1 MTDTEFREWL
11 LRRDACEEAIAWAEG
26 LAPQEAWKTC
36 PRADWMMWGLN
47 ELDYADDRE
56 LRLYACWCVRLVWD
70 RLTDPRSRAAVDVVE
85 RYARGEATADE
96 ELRVACNAAWIAA
109 DDTDK
114 AVKAGWTDARAADR
128 AAANAAAEAAT
139 ISPYAAKSE
148 VAAYAAK
155 SAAEVAAYAAEAAG
169 DVFKQN
175 ARLAQA
181 DELRRRIPWSVI
193 EPLFAAALAKA

>member
-11 LRRDACEEAIAWAEG
+11 RLRLACDEAIAWAEG
-26 LAPQEAWKTC
+26 LTPQEAWNIC
-36 PRADWMMWGLN
+36 PRADWMLWLLSALG
-47 ELDYADDRE
+47 YADDRT
-56 LRLYACWCVRLVWD
+56 LLLFACWCVRQVWD
-70 RLTDPRSRAAVDVVE
+70 RLTDPRSRAAVDVAE
-85 RYARGEATADE
+85 RYARGDAAEE

-155 SAAEVAAYAAEAAG
+155 SAAEVAAYAAKSAG

-181 DELRRRIPWSVI
+181 DELRRRIPWSAI